1 MGRRW
6 RKFRALAPRDRSLV
20 LEAAVL
26 LTLASPLV
34 FVVPFRH
41 IARWL
46 GVLNHDTVPDAD
58 PAHMRAIGNAVTR
71 VARHLPWR
79 PLCLPQALAA
89 RAMLRRRGIPS
100 TFYLGMRLEE
110 GTRNMRAH
118 AWVTAGTIDVIGG
131 QGADQFT
138 VLARYSR

>member
-1 MGRRW
+1 MVRRW
-6 RKFRALAPRDRSLV
+6 HKFRALTPQDRSLA
-20 LEAAVL
+20 LEAAIF

-34 FVVPFRH
+34 FLVPFRH

-46 GVLNHDTVPDAD
+46 GELNREAEPDTDMA
-58 PAHMRAIGNAVTR
+58 RARAVGHAVIR
-71 VARHLPWR
+71 VSRHLPWR

-89 RAMLRRRGIPS
+89 RIMLRRRGISS
-100 TFYLGMRLEE
+100 TFYFGMRLEE

-118 AWVTAGTIDVIGG
+118 AWVMAGTIDVVGG